1 MGRTSAC
8 TSHHVLVIP
17 FPAQGHVNPL
27 MLFSHK
33 LALQGFKVSFLNT
46 DFNHERV
53 LSAIALSDSGKSF
66 IGSQNISLVSIPD
79 GLGPEDDRTDMALLC
94 EAILNT
100 MPAKLEELLT
110 NFNALSDGDD
120 EKKITCVIA
129 DGNMGWAMEVARKMR
144 IGGAVF
150 WPAAAATFVMV
161 LNIQRMIDQGIIDSN
176 GFQTNKKQTLH
187 LSQGFPAMDASNF
200 PWSCIGDSTSQKI
213 IFHYIKRFAEASK
226 LADWW
231 LCNTVY
237 DVEPAAI
244 SLYPR
249 ILPIGPLLASQSLG
263 ELGAQFWAEDHSC
276 LTWLDKQQPSSVIY
290 VSFGSLTIH
299 DETQFNELAL
309 GLELTGRPFLWVV
322 RPGMIKSP
330 RNSNPNRFLK
340 SRGKIVSW
348 VPQQKVLSHPAI
360 ACFVSHCGWNSTLEG
375 LSNGLP
381 FLCWPYFAD
390 QFFNMSYICDIWKV
404 GLEFERNE
412 NGIIS
417 SQEVKKKVEQV
428 LGDENIRK
436 RSLQLKEL
444 AMKNIAEDGQSS
456 KNLNDFIKWLKA

>member
-1 MGRTSAC
+1 MGRTGAS

-17 FPAQGHVNPL
+17 FPVQGHVNPL

-46 DFNHERV
+46 DFNHKRV
-53 LSAIALSDSGKSF
+53 LSAMALCDDGKSPV
-66 IGSQNISLVSIPD
+66 GSKNISLVSIPD
-79 GLGPEDDRTDMALLC
+79 GLSPDDDRTDMALLC
-94 EAILNT
+94 EAILDN

-120 EKKITCVIA
+120 DKKITCVIA
-129 DGNMGWAMEVARKMR
+129 DGNMGWAMEVATKMGIR
-144 IGGAVF
+144 GAIF
-150 WPAAAATFVMV
+150 WPAAAATFVME
-161 LNIQRMIDQGIIDSN
+161 LNIQRMINEGLIDSS
-176 GFQTNKKQTLH
+176 GFQTNKKQKLH
-187 LSQGFPAMDASNF
+187 LSQGLPAMDASNF
-200 PWSCIGDSTSQKI
+200 PWSCTGDSTSQKT
-213 IFHYIKRFAEASK
+213 IFHYVERFVEASK
-226 LADWW
+226 LTDWW
-231 LCNTVY
+231 LFNTAY

-263 ELGAQFWAEDHSC
+263 ELGAQFWREDHSC
-276 LTWLDKQQPSSVIY
+276 LNWLDKQKPSSVIY
-290 VSFGSLTIH
+290 VSFGSLTVH
-299 DETQFNELAL
+299 DETQINALAL

-322 RPGMIKSP
+322 RPGMIKS
-330 RNSNPNRFLK
+330 RNDSNPNGFLK

-381 FLCWPYFAD
+381 FLCWPYFVD

-404 GLEFERNE
+404 GLGFERNE
-412 NGIIS
+412 KGIIS
-417 SQEVKKKVEQV
+417 GEEVKKKVEQV
-428 LGDENIRK
+428 LGDESIRA

-444 AMKNIAEDGQSS
+444 AMKNIAKDGQS
-456 KNLNDFIKWLKA
+456 